1 MEASF
6 WLERWVN
13 NQIGWHEREFNPLLT
28 KHFAAL
34 QLPSGARVFVPL
46 CGKTRDIAWLLQQGY
61 RVAGSELSELAVQ
74 QLFDELGVVPA
85 ITPAGRLR
93 RYAAEGLDIFV
104 GDIFALD
111 AQQLGTIDAIYDRA
125 ALVALPPDM
134 RARYADHLIEL
145 TPGAAQLLITF
156 DYDQDLMP
164 GPPHAVPAAEL
175 WSHYGAHYR
184 LELLAAPAVPGGLK
198 GQAAANEMVWWLRP
212 RNKPRNK

>member
-1 MEASF
+1 MESSF

-28 KHFAAL
+28 KHFALL
-34 QLPSGARVFVPL
+34 QLPPGARVFVPL

-74 QLFDELGVVPA
+74 QLFDELGVAPTV
-85 ITPAGRLR
+85 TPAGKLR
-93 RYAAEGLDIFV
+93 RYAAEGLEIFT
-104 GDIFALD
+104 GDIFDLD
-111 AQQLGTIDAIYDRA
+111 ARQLGTVDSIYDRA

-134 RARYADHLIEL
+134 RARYASHLIAL
-145 TPGAAQLLITF
+145 TQGAPQLLITF
-156 DYDQDLMP
+156 DYDQNLMP

-175 WSHYGAHYR
+175 WLHYAAHYR

-198 GQAAANEMVWWLRP
+198 GEAPAHEMVWLLQP
-212 RNKPRNK
+212 RKPEA